1 MENFL
6 GAAEYLM
13 RPENLTLLIGSTLA
27 GVVIGAMPGLTST
40 IAIGL
45 LIPLTFTLSKET
57 AFIMMVAIYCGAMY
71 GGSIPGILLNL
82 PGTPTAAISALDGVP
97 MTRAGEGGRALGIS
111 AMSSSFGG
119 VLSGVVLIFLSMQLS
134 TLALLFASPEYFAL
148 AVFSLCVVVSLAAKN
163 LVKGIISVGLGLML
177 SVIGIDATTPV
188 ARYTFGIDEIIIG
201 IPVVPA
207 TIGLFCVAEAFRMV
221 AEPGSKA
228 AFRHSATGI
237 LATLGEFRK
246 LWSTVVKSSVIG
258 TFIGALP
265 GAGSVTAAFLSY
277 AEARRR
283 SKTPEKFGTGA
294 PEGIAAAEAANN
306 AVTGGSLVP
315 MLTLGIPGDT
325 NTLMMLGAMLVQGL
339 VPGPTLF
346 REEPLL
352 INVIY
357 LTVIFAS
364 LLILPLG
371 VFCSKYIARV
381 ALVDR
386 KFLLPFILVL
396 AISGPSISYG
406 HIYYFWIT
414 IIFGF
419 AGYILQSGG
428 FSVLSLGLALILGP
442 LVERSLRSALMLSD
456 NGIAVFFT
464 RPISLTLMLASA
476 AVLFFGIWRNRQPGG
491 W

>member
-13 RPENLTLLIGSTLA
+13 RPDNLTLLIGSTLA

-82 PGTPTAAISALDGVP
+82 PGTPTAAISALDGFP
-97 MTRAGEGGRALGIS
+97 MTRGGEGGRALGIS

-134 TLALLFASPEYFAL
+134 TLALLFASPEYFSL
-148 AVFSLCVVVSLAAKN
+148 AVFSLCVVVALAAKN

-177 SVIGIDATTPV
+177 SVVGIDATTPV

-201 IPVVPA
+201 IPPVPA

-221 AEPGSKA
+221 AEPSSKTA
-228 AFRHSATGI
+228 LRHGATGI
-237 LATLGEFRK
+237 LATLWEFRK
-246 LWSTVVKSSVIG
+246 LWSTVAKSSLIG

-283 SKTPEKFGTGA
+283 SKAPEKFGDGA

-386 KFLLPFILVL
+386 KFMLPFILVL

-419 AGYILQSGG
+419 AGYALQIGG
-428 FSVLSLGLALILGP
+428 FSVLSLGLAIILGP
-442 LVERSLRSALMLSD
+442 LLERSIRSALMLAD
-456 NGIAVFFT
+456 NGAAVFFT
-464 RPISLTLMLASA
+464 RPISLTLMLASG
-476 AVLFFGIWRNRQPGG
+476 AVLFFGVWRNRQPGS

>member
-1 MENFL
+1 MEDFL
-6 GAAEYLM
+6 GAAEYLLQ
-13 RPENLTLLIGSTLA
+13 PDNLTLLIGSTLA
-27 GVVIGAMPGLTST
+27 GVIIGAMPGLTST

-45 LIPLTFTLSKET
+45 LIPLTFSLSKET

-97 MTRAGEGGRALGIS
+97 MTRRGEGGRALGIS

-119 VLSGVVLIFLSMQLS
+119 IISGVILIFLSMQLS
-134 TLALLFASPEYFAL
+134 TLALLFASPEYFSL
-148 AVFSLCVVVSLAAKN
+148 AVFSLCVVVALAAKN

-188 ARYTFGIDEIIIG
+188 TRYTFGIDEIIIG
-201 IPVVPA
+201 IPAVPA

-221 AEPGSKA
+221 AEPSSKA
-228 AFRHSATGI
+228 GLRHSATGI
-237 LATLGEFRK
+237 LATLWEFRK
-246 LWSTVVKSSVIG
+246 LWSTVAKSSLIG

-283 SKTPEKFGTGA
+283 SKTPEKFGDGA

-339 VPGPTLF
+339 IPGPTLF

-357 LTVIFAS
+357 LTVIFS
-364 LLILPLG
+364 SILILPLG
-371 VFCSKYIARV
+371 IFCSKYIARV

-396 AISGPSISYG
+396 AIAGPSISYG

-419 AGYILQSGG
+419 AGYVLQKGD
-428 FSVLSLGLALILGP
+428 FSVLSVGLALILGP
-442 LVERSLRSALMLSD
+442 LLERSIRSALMLSD
-456 NGIAVFFT
+456 NGAAVFFT
-464 RPISLTLMLASA
+464 RPISLTLMLASG
-476 AVLFFGIWRNRQPGG
+476 AVLFFGVWRSRQSGS